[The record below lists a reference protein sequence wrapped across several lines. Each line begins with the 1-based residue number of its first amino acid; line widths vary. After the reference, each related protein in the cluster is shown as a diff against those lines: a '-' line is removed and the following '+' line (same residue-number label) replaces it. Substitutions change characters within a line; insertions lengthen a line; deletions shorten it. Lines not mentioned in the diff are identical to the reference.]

1 MSTKPGDYS
10 DRSKNVKGSSEGV
23 RKPGPE
29 PERVKIEGD
38 WEEAVKRALGK
49 KRPPGG
55 WPRPAKKK
63 RAKKDAK

>member
-1 MSTKPGDYS
+1 MAREMKPG
-10 DRSKNVKGSSEGV
+10 
-23 RKPGPE
+23 PGPE